1 MRPAP
6 ASTALAAAFAVA
18 LLAAPLAAQIPPP
31 PPLPEPGKDAPAP
44 APYVAQDPDLE
55 PQVTIIRREGET
67 REEVR
72 VGGQL
77 RFIRVTPA
85 HGRPYYLVP
94 QADGTSFIRRSSL
107 DPQLSVPMWMLFSW

>member
-6 ASTALAAAFAVA
+6 ASVALAAAFAVA
-18 LLAAPLAAQIPPP
+18 LAAAPARAQVPPP
-31 PPLPEPGKDAPAP
+31 PPLPEAGKDVP

-77 RFIRVTPA
+77 RFIRVTPP